1 MIKLNNKN
9 KKNKIEILVY
19 YLPHIIEIA
28 FEACE
33 VVASFTLLMFLFFKW
48 FSWSIVV
55 ELTTGLAIDISR
67 GRNDDWTFSLKK

>member
-19 YLPHIIEIA
+19 YLPHIMEIA

-55 ELTTGLAIDISR
+55 ELTIGVVIDIFR
-67 GRNDDWTFSLKK
+67 ERNDDWTFSLKK

>member
-19 YLPHIIEIA
+19 YLPHIMEIA

-33 VVASFTLLMFLFFKW
+33 VVASFTLLMFLFFK
-48 FSWSIVV
+48 
-55 ELTTGLAIDISR
+55 
-67 GRNDDWTFSLKK
+67 